1 MKLNIFNLGTI
12 LQELE
17 KTIFRPAWEKTL
29 FNLGTTLQQ

>member
-17 KTIFRPAWEKTL
+17 NTIFRPAWEYNL
-29 FNLGTTLQQ
+29 FNTGTTLQA